1 MSGPPPFGIYPDR
14 FDDAPSRDGGRRTDV
29 SVNLDAER
37 VQVKVT
43 DTVPGAVRRPAYS
56 TTTSSDCGL
65 QPHKGASE
73 TQTTFPCRR
82 SMTYFN
88 PTRVRLKRR

>member
-1 MSGPPPFGIYPDR
+1 VSSDERTPPFGIYPDR

-43 DTVPGAVRRPAYS
+43 EYRSQRCEETGLFNDDELLDGTS
-56 TTTSSDCGL
+56 TPQGC
-65 QPHKGASE
+65 
-73 TQTTFPCRR
+73 
-82 SMTYFN
+82 
-88 PTRVRLKRR
+88 V